1 MYESEQIMA
10 KFQITIED
18 SADGVSIQVDNQ
30 AQLST
35 SKAGRVASA
44 LMSGAPMLIA
54 RIPFEF
60 AAGHTACDCEICQA
74 MREKLMTKPTIH

>member
-1 MYESEQIMA
+1 MA

-30 AQLST
+30 TQLGG

-44 LMSGAPMLIA
+44 LMTGVPMLLA
-54 RIPFEF
+54 RIPVDFVV
-60 AAGHTACDCEICQA
+60 GHAACDCEICQA
-74 MREKLMTKPTIH
+74 MHEKQMTKPTIH

>member
-1 MYESEQIMA
+1 MA

-30 AQLST
+30 TQLGG

-44 LMSGAPMLIA
+44 LMSGAPLLLA
-54 RIPFEF
+54 RIPVDF
-60 AAGHTACDCEICQA
+60 AAGHFACDCEICQA
-74 MREKLMTKPTIH
+74 MREKQMTKPTIH

>member
-1 MYESEQIMA
+1 MA

-18 SADGVSIQVDNQ
+18 SADGVSIQLDNQ
-30 AQLST
+30 AQLGS

-44 LMSGAPMLIA
+44 LMSGAPMLLA
-54 RIPFEF
+54 RIPVDF
-60 AAGHTACDCEICQA
+60 AVGHSACDCEICQA